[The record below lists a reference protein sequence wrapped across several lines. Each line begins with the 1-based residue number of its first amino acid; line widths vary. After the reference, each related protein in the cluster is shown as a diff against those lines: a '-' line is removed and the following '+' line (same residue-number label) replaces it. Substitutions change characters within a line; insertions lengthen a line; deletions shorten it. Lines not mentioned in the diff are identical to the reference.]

1 MKMIVAEIIGG
12 LGNQMFQYA
21 NAKAL
26 ALTNDREL
34 VLDLS
39 RFEKYKLH
47 NGYELNRVFGISDP
61 VASKCVL
68 KSIFGVC
75 QLSDYISPKLR
86 NCLARFLAGPQ
97 FLCEKSFGFEEIK
110 LTTDVQYVSGY
121 WQSAK
126 YFESYTDG
134 LRQDFT
140 FQIPDNHQLNTFR
153 EAILSAGENA
163 VSLHVRRGDYLA
175 KKNASLFASLPKRY
189 YVDAINLLK
198 KNRKTPKFFV
208 FSDDID
214 WCREKFV
221 GDEFTFVTGF
231 SGSNSYLDM
240 YLMSLCNSNVIANST
255 FSWWGAW
262 LNGNLEKIVVAPRA
276 WFADKKIN
284 TMDIYPSDWKV
295 L

>member
-26 ALTNDREL
+26 ALANDRAL

-47 NGYELNRVFGISDP
+47 NGYELARVFGISEP
-61 VASKCVL
+61 VASKTDL
-68 KSIFGVC
+68 KAVFGLC
-75 QLSDYISPKLR
+75 QLFDSISPKLR
-86 NCLARFLAGPQ
+86 NRLARFWAGPK
-97 FLCEKSFGFEEIK
+97 FLYEKSFSFKEIK

-126 YFESYTDG
+126 YFESCADQ

-140 FQIPDNHQLNTFR
+140 FRIPDNDQLNAFR
-153 EAILSAGENA
+153 EAISEAGENA

-175 KKNASLFASLPKRY
+175 KKNASLFALLAERY

-214 WCREKFV
+214 WCRENFAS
-221 GDEFTFVTGF
+221 DEFTFVTGF
-231 SGSNSYLDM
+231 SGGNSYLDM
-240 YLMSLCNSNVIANST
+240 YLMSLCNSNIIANST

-262 LNGNLEKIVVAPRA
+262 LNGNEEKIVVAPTA

-284 TMDIYPSDWKV
+284 TRDLYPSDWKV